1 MKKTTPK
8 PLHNLLVRLKEPIA
22 TTIST
27 KGGFT
32 LHLAGEYRREWN
44 VTCEGVV
51 AGLPKENPY
60 KGKLKEGD
68 TLYFRYQVV
77 SDREF
82 KSDHDHFHPYIEE
95 NYKQVYYNSL
105 MEKISIIAV
114 QGVITIKWIGMF
126 HDKNGNFLHGVHG
139 TQSDLERWK
148 SQFKFGTIQNYQ
160 FSNLIEY
167 QDVAYWK
174 CQYEQVFA
182 KKTKNGLQALEDMV
196 IMKPIDL
203 DVPRETFENSNLL
216 MPQTSIKA
224 RLTDRATLISG
235 GEDIGYKKGDIVSY
249 DERFLEKYTFDKE
262 DYYLIHKDRL
272 DGVYN

>member
-1 MKKTTPK
+1 MKKANPK
-8 PLHNLLVRLKEPIA
+8 PLHNLLVQLTEPIA

-44 VTCEGVV
+44 VTCEGKV
-51 AGLPKENPY
+51 AGLPKNNPY
-60 KGKLKEGD
+60 NGKLKEGD

-77 SDREF
+77 SDRSF

-105 MEKISIIAV
+105 MEKISVLAV
-114 QGVITIKWIGMF
+114 PGLFAPKWVGMF
-126 HDKNGNFLHGVHG
+126 HDKKGNFLHGVHG
-139 TQSDLERWK
+139 SESDLQRWK
-148 SQFKFGTIQNYQ
+148 SQFKFGNIQNYE

-167 QDVAYWK
+167 QGVGYWK

-182 KKTKNGLQALEDMV
+182 KKTKNGLVALQDMV
-196 IMKPIDL
+196 IMQPIDL
-203 DVPRETFENSNLL
+203 DVPRETLL
-216 MPQTSIKA
+216 ESGVIMPQSTVKA
-224 RLTDRATLISG
+224 RLTDRAVLVSG
-235 GEDIGYKKGDIVSY
+235 AEDLGYKKGDIVSY
-249 DERFLEKYTFDKE
+249 NEKFLEKYTFDNQ

-272 DGVYN
+272 DGVYQ